1 MKKLL
6 VIVVLGLLLSGSAYA
21 DNIKDF
27 QIEGISLGDSA
38 LDYFEKKE
46 LKKLTRT
53 NKSKVYDKYCSNES
67 QKISQKFTT
76 YEKGI
81 CFYTKR
87 NDKSYIIE
95 SIAGFQDFPNNIA
108 ACYNEQNNVDKEIR
122 KLFPNTKR
130 EVYDEYKNPI
140 DRSGQSTER
149 DIVYV
154 FNDGSEAGTA
164 CLKWGKKWL
173 KKNPRSST
181 HLQVFLDT
189 KEYAKW
195 LKDGMK

>member
-6 VIVVLGLLLSGSAYA
+6 GIIVLGLLLSFNANA

-95 SIAGFQDFPNNIA
+95 SIAGFKDFPNNIA
-108 ACYNEQNNVDKEIR
+108 ACYNEQDDIDKEFR
-122 KLFPNTKR
+122 KLFSNAKR
-130 EVYDEYKNPI
+130 EVYDEYKHPS
-140 DRSGQSTER
+140 DRSGQSTEG
-149 DIVYV
+149 DIIYL
-154 FNDGSEAGTA
+154 FNDGSESGTA
-164 CLKWGKKWL
+164 CIKWGKKWL
-173 KKNPRSST
+173 KKNPKSST

>member
-6 VIVVLGLLLSGSAYA
+6 GIVVLGLIMNLNASA

-46 LKKLTRT
+46 LKKQTRT
-53 NKSKVYDKYCSNES
+53 NKSKIYDKYC
-67 QKISQKFTT
+67 SQKFTT
-76 YEKGI
+76 YENGI

-87 NDKSYIIE
+87 NDKSFIIE
-95 SIAGFQDFPNNIA
+95 SIAGFQNFPNDIA
-108 ACYNEQNNVDKEIR
+108 ACYKEQDSVDKEIA
-122 KLFPNTKR
+122 KLFSNAKR
-130 EVYDEYKNPI
+130 NVYEYKNQI
-140 DRSGQSTER
+140 DPSGQSNER

-154 FNDGSEAGTA
+154 FEDGSEAGTA
-164 CLKWGKKWL
+164 CLEWGKKWL
-173 KKNPRSST
+173 KKNPNSST

>member
-6 VIVVLGLLLSGSAYA
+6 VFVVLGLLLSFNVNAI
-21 DNIKDF
+21 DIRDF

-38 LDYFEKKE
+38 LDFFEKKE

-53 NKSKVYDKYCSNES
+53 NKSKVYDKYCS
-67 QKISQKFTT
+67 QKFTT
-76 YEKGI
+76 YENGI
-81 CFYTKR
+81 CFYTKK
-87 NDKSYIIE
+87 NDKLYIIE
-95 SIAGFQDFPNNIA
+95 SIAGFENFPNNIA

-130 EVYDEYKNPI
+130 VVYDEYKNPI

-149 DIVYV
+149 DIVYL

-173 KKNPRSST
+173 KKNPKSST

>member
-6 VIVVLGLLLSGSAYA
+6 GIVVLGLLLSFNAYA

-46 LKKLTRT
+46 LKKQTRT
-53 NKSKVYDKYCSNES
+53 NKSKIYDKYC
-67 QKISQKFTT
+67 SQKFTT
-76 YEKGI
+76 YENGI
-81 CFYTKR
+81 CFYTKKS
-87 NDKSYIIE
+87 DKSYVIE
-95 SIAGFQDFPNNIA
+95 SIAGFQNFPNDIA
-108 ACYNEQNNVDKEIR
+108 ACYKEQDSVDKEIA
-122 KLFPNTKR
+122 KLFSNTKR

-173 KKNPRSST
+173 KKNPKSST

>member
-1 MKKLL
+1 VKKLL
-6 VIVVLGLLLSGSAYA
+6 VFVVLGLLLSFNVNAI
-21 DNIKDF
+21 DIRDF

-38 LDYFEKKE
+38 LDFFEKKE

-53 NKSKVYDKYCSNES
+53 NKSKVYDKYCS
-67 QKISQKFTT
+67 QKFTT
-76 YEKGI
+76 YENGI
-81 CFYTKR
+81 CFYTKK
-87 NDKSYIIE
+87 NDKLYIIE
-95 SIAGFQDFPNNIA
+95 SIAGFENFPNNIA

-130 EVYDEYKNPI
+130 VVYDEYKNPI

-149 DIVYV
+149 DIVYL

-173 KKNPRSST
+173 KKNPKSST

>member
-6 VIVVLGLLLSGSAYA
+6 GIVVLGLLLSGNANA
-21 DNIKDF
+21 DNVKNF

-87 NDKSYIIE
+87 KDKLFIIE
-95 SIAGFQDFPNNIA
+95 SIAGFQSYPEDID
-108 ACYNEQNNVDKEIR
+108 ACYVEQVNIDKELSS
-122 KLFPNTKR
+122 LFNNAKR
-130 EVYDEYKNPI
+130 
-140 DRSGQSTER
+140 
-149 DIVYV
+149 
-154 FNDGSEAGTA
+154 
-164 CLKWGKKWL
+164 
-173 KKNPRSST
+173 
-181 HLQVFLDT
+181 
-189 KEYAKW
+189 
-195 LKDGMK
+195 

>member
-1 MKKLL
+1 MKNFLG
-6 VIVVLGLLLSGSAYA
+6 IVVLSLFLSFNANA

-46 LKKLTRT
+46 LKKQTRT
-53 NKSKVYDKYCSNES
+53 NKSKIYDKYC
-67 QKISQKFTT
+67 SQKFTT
-76 YEKGI
+76 YENGI

-87 NDKSYIIE
+87 NDKSFIIE
-95 SIAGFQDFPNNIA
+95 SIAGFQNFPNDIA
-108 ACYNEQNNVDKEIR
+108 ACYKEQDSVDKEIA
-122 KLFPNTKR
+122 KLFPNAKR
-130 EVYDEYKNPI
+130 NVYEYKNPI
-140 DRSGQSTER
+140 DRSGQSNER

-154 FNDGSEAGTA
+154 FDDGSEAGTA
-164 CLKWGKKWL
+164 CLEWGKKWL
-173 KKNPRSST
+173 KKNPKSST

>member
-1 MKKLL
+1 MKKILS
-6 VIVVLGLLLSGSAYA
+6 IVVLGLLLSGNAYA

-87 NDKSYIIE
+87 NDKSYIIK

-108 ACYNEQNNVDKEIR
+108 ACYNEQDNVDKEIR

-173 KKNPRSST
+173 KKNPKSST

-189 KEYAKW
+189 KEYVKW

>member
-1 MKKLL
+1 M
-6 VIVVLGLLLSGSAYA
+6 
-21 DNIKDF
+21 
-27 QIEGISLGDSA
+27 
-38 LDYFEKKE
+38 
-46 LKKLTRT
+46 TRT
-53 NKSKVYDKYCSNES
+53 NKSKVYDKYCS
-67 QKISQKFTT
+67 QKFTT
-76 YEKGI
+76 YENGI
-81 CFYTKR
+81 CFYTKK
-87 NDKSYIIE
+87 NDKLYIIE
-95 SIAGFQDFPNNIA
+95 SIAGFENFPNNIA

-130 EVYDEYKNPI
+130 VVYDEYKNPI

-149 DIVYV
+149 DIVYL

-173 KKNPRSST
+173 KKNPKSST

>member
-6 VIVVLGLLLSGSAYA
+6 SIIVLGLLWSGNAYA

-46 LKKLTRT
+46 LKKITRT
-53 NKSKVYDKYCSNES
+53 IKSKVYDKYCTNLSNE
-67 QKISQKFTT
+67 ISHKFTT

-81 CFYTKR
+81 CFFTKK

-95 SIAGFQDFPNNIA
+95 SIAGFKDFPNNIA
-108 ACYNEQNNVDKEIR
+108 ACYNEQDDIDKEFR
-122 KLFPNTKR
+122 KLFSNAKR
-130 EVYDEYKNPI
+130 EVYDEYKHPS

-149 DIVYV
+149 DIIYL
-154 FNDGSEAGTA
+154 FNDGSESGTA
-164 CLKWGKKWL
+164 CIKWGKKWL
-173 KKNPRSST
+173 KKNPKSST

-189 KEYAKW
+189 KEYVKW
-195 LKDGMK
+195 LKDGKK